1 MTILLGRRYR
11 NQFASPL
18 VGEGQRC
25 NRWIGDQDHHQR
37 KSGFTL
43 IELMITVAIVAILAA
58 IAYPSYIQ
66 YIRRAH
72 RADAK
77 TALLGDAQFLE
88 RNFTEANLY
97 HKNAG
102 GADIVLPN
110 LHSPSDGAAIYDIS
124 LDAAPNPD
132 TSYTLTATPVSGG
145 PMDGDACGNLT
156 LDNLGR
162 KSSGDYDG
170 DGTAGDADDITAC
183 WGK

>member
-1 MTILLGRRYR
+1 MTPTVTVLSGRRHR
-11 NQFASPL
+11 NQFTSPL
-18 VGEGQRC
+18 VGEGRGGK
-25 NRWIGDQDHHQR
+25 RWRGDHQR

-66 YIRRAH
+66 YVRRAH

-77 TALLGDAQFLE
+77 TALLGNAQFLE
-88 RNFTEANLY
+88 RNFTEFNCY
-97 HKNAG
+97 HQYDSDSNG
-102 GADIVLPN
+102 SCDTNVTLPYPQ
-110 LHSPSDGAAIYDIS
+110 SPSNGAAIYNIA

-145 PMDGDACGNLT
+145 PMDGDVCGALT
-156 LDNLGR
+156 LNHLGV
-162 KSSGDYDG
+162 KGVGGSTVSE
-170 DGTAGDADDITAC
+170 C

>member
-1 MTILLGRRYR
+1 MTSTVTVIPGHRHW
-11 NQFASPL
+11 NQFTSPL
-18 VGEGQRC
+18 MGEGQGC
-25 NRWIGDQDHHQR
+25 KWWHGDHQR
-37 KSGFTL
+37 ESGFTL

-58 IAYPSYIQ
+58 IAYPSYIE
-66 YIRRAH
+66 YVRRAH

-77 TALLGDAQFLE
+77 TALLNNAQFLE

-102 GADIVLPN
+102 GSDIVLPYP
-110 LHSPSDGAAIYDIS
+110 HSPSDGAAIYNIS

-145 PMDGDACGNLT
+145 AMDGDVCGALT
-156 LDNLGR
+156 LNHLGV
-162 KSSGDYDG
+162 KGVGGS
-170 DGTAGDADDITAC
+170 TVAEC